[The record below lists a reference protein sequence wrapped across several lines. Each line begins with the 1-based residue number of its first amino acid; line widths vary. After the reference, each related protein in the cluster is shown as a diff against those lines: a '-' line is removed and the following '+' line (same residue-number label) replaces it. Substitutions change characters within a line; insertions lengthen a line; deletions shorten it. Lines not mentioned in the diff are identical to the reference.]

1 MIGKVVVFGI
11 IGVIGYALLK
21 GYDYYRR
28 LAYRFVGYEI
38 KDITINEQP
47 SVNVGLKFQIYN
59 PTPVTLTVNSI
70 QGKVIVNGV
79 YIGDIDNTIQQLV
92 YSDSVSNVTLNV
104 IADVK
109 QAGILAISEL
119 LSGQFSQFTVKFD
132 GNVTVENIT
141 IPLNIE
147 SKI

>member
-47 SVNVGLKFQIYN
+47 TVNVGLKFQIYN
-59 PTPVTLTVNSI
+59 PTPVILTVNSI
-70 QGKVIVNGV
+70 QGSIYVNNY
-79 YIGDIDNTIQQLV
+79 YIGNVDNQIEQII
-92 YSDSVSNVTLNV
+92 YSDSVSSVDLNV
-104 IADVK
+104 IAYVK
-109 QAGILAISEL
+109 KVSTVVIGEL
-119 LSGQFSQFTVKFD
+119 LGQQFSKLNVRFV
-132 GNVTVENIT
+132 GNITVENI
-141 IPLNIE
+141 PVKVNID
-147 SKI
+147 STL

>member
-1 MIGKVVVFGI
+1 MKTLLILGGIAMLLASAVGK
-11 IGVIGYALLK
+11 A
-21 GYDYYRR
+21 YDYYKR
-28 LAYRFVGYEI
+28 LNYRFVGY
-38 KDITINEQP
+38 KINRIDLNQEPTAQILL
-47 SVNVGLKFQIYN
+47 NWQIYN

-70 QGKVIVNGV
+70 QGKVFVNGYYV
-79 YIGDIDNTIQQLV
+79 GDINNTIQQLV

-119 LSGQFSQFTVKFD
+119 LSGQFNQFTVKFD
-132 GNVTVENIT
+132 GNVTVEDIT

>member
-1 MIGKVVVFGI
+1 MKTLLILGGI
-11 IGVIGYALLK
+11 ALLLVSAAGK
-21 GYDYYRR
+21 AYDYYKR
-28 LAYRFVGYEI
+28 LNYRFVGYKI
-38 KDITINEQP
+38 NHIDLNQATILLNW
-47 SVNVGLKFQIYN
+47 QIYN

-70 QGKVIVNGV
+70 QGKVFVNGYYV
-79 YIGDIDNTIQQLV
+79 GDINNTIQQLV